1 MNCQDYEG
9 RLGDYIDGTL
19 DPAARAGVDAHL
31 HACDG
36 CRAMVAD
43 LAAIQTLTRGLE
55 PMTPSP
61 HVWQKIASAT
71 TRSPLRWRWS
81 AAPSGVWQ
89 PLLASAA
96 AVVLASGLWW
106 IGARLSDAAG
116 PAGSTALVTAESFGD
131 GDQSVEAQYAAA
143 IARLEQI
150 TTAERA
156 ALDVETAVVLDAG
169 LMVIDE
175 AIVESRVALETQPDN
190 ELAQDSLLDALGRK
204 VSVLQEIVALIG
216 DTRRGTLDPDAGT
229 LSELNP

>member
-9 RLGDYIDGTL
+9 RLDDYIDGTL
-19 DPAARAGVDAHL
+19 DRAARAAVDAHL
-31 HACDG
+31 QTCNG
-36 CRAMVAD
+36 CRAIVAD

-55 PMTPSP
+55 SMTPGP

-71 TRSPLRWRWS
+71 TRPPRRGWS
-81 AAPSGVWQ
+81 SAPSGVWQ

-106 IGARLSDAAG
+106 IGARLSDNAG
-116 PAGSTALVTAESFGD
+116 TADPMALVTTGGFGD

-143 IARLEQI
+143 IARLEQV

-156 ALDVETAVVLDAG
+156 SLDVDTAVVLDAG

-204 VSVLQEIVALIG
+204 VSVLQEMLALIG
-216 DTRRGTLDPDAGT
+216 ETRQGTLDPDAPT